1 MTTGAHREEII
12 VAVYKKGDN
21 YRGAQRED
29 HNTATHRSV
38 HERR

>member
-12 VAVYKKGDN
+12 VAVYKKGYDC
-21 YRGAQRED
+21 RGAQRED